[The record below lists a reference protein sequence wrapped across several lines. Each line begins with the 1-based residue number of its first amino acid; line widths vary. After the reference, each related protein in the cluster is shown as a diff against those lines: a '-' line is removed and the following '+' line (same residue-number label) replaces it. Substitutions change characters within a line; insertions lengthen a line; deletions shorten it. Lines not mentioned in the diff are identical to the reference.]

1 MDFDNILLS
10 LGFKF
15 DGPIT
20 YHCQESKCGRFEN
33 CMMYV
38 QDSDEYYGPKT
49 KSSDITWSKR
59 YCCDKCLDDIMGCI
73 LCGGHYTNMRI
84 FKNNED
90 ISKDF
95 DYSCYNLDPNEIF
108 NDDEED
114 DEESNE
120 DDSDEESDN

>member
-1 MDFDNILLS
+1 MNFGNILLS

-15 DGPIT
+15 DGSAEH
-20 YHCQESKCGRFEN
+20 YCQESKCGKFEN
-33 CMMYV
+33 CIIYV

-59 YCCDKCLDDIMGCI
+59 YCCDKCLDSIMGCI

-95 DYSCYNLDPNEIF
+95 DYSCSNLDPNEIF
-108 NDDEED
+108 NNE
-114 DEESNE
+114 EESE
-120 DDSDEESDN
+120 SEESESEESDN